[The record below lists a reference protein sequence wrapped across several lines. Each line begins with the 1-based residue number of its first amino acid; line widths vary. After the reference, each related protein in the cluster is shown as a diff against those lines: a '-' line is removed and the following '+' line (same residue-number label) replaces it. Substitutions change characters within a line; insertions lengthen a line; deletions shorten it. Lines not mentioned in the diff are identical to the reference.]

1 MTSEW
6 QSRDYAPVR
15 STWSSALSPPHQNF
29 YGKEGHRVG
38 GVDGVGGGRK
48 QEGEDSVANPTVLL

>member
-6 QSRDYAPVR
+6 QSRDYAPVC
-15 STWSSALSPPHQNF
+15 STLSSALFPPHQNF
-29 YGKEGHRVG
+29 YGKGGQRVG

-48 QEGEDSVANPTVLL
+48 KEGEDSVANPTFLL